1 MKQPILLFALLCAT
15 TFTQAQIGIGT
26 ASPNAASQLEVS
38 STSKGFLPPRMTA
51 AQRNAIS
58 TPVAGLMVWCS
69 NCGSNGEIQIY
80 NGTEWVN
87 FIGGTRQM
95 TAASTKLGSDID
107 GEAQGDR
114 SGYSVSISSD
124 GTKVAIGA
132 LDNNGGGSDAGQVRV
147 YQYSNNAWAQ
157 IGLDIDGEAAGN
169 QSGMS
174 VALSGDGTTVAI
186 GAPGNSGINGA
197 YSGHV
202 RVYRNNSGTWTK
214 IGSDI
219 DGEAANDGSGRS
231 VAISSDGNIVAIGTP
246 NNGTSNSR
254 RGQVRVYQYSSST
267 WTQIG
272 ADIDGG
278 SLYEESGEA
287 VAISSD
293 GTIVA
298 IGAPQNSNGN
308 GNGAGQVR
316 VYKNIAGTWTK
327 LGADIDGEAES
338 DVSGSSVAISSDGT
352 IVAIGAKWNDG
363 GGNSAGQ
370 VRVYQYINSSWTK
383 IGSDIDGSAANDQA
397 GTSVAISSDGT
408 IVAIGATQS
417 NFMGPAYAG
426 YVKLYK
432 NVSGTWTLI
441 GQKIDGEAS
450 SDASGSSVS
459 ISSNGTIV
467 GIGAPANSGV
477 NGSGSGQVRVYY
489 HTGAL

>member
-26 ASPNAASQLEVS
+26 SSPNAASQLEVS

-87 FIGGTRQM
+87 FIGGARQLT

-132 LDNNGGGSDAGQVRV
+132 LDNNGGGWDAGQVRV
-147 YQYSNNAWAQ
+147 YQYSNSSWTQ
-157 IGLDIDGEAAGN
+157 IGSDIDGEATQN

-186 GAPGNSGINGA
+186 GAPGNSGINGL

-202 RVYRNNSGTWTK
+202 RVYRNNGGVWTK
-214 IGSDI
+214 LGADI

-231 VAISSDGNIVAIGTP
+231 IAISSDGNIVAIGTP
-246 NNGTSNSR
+246 NNGASNSR
-254 RGQVRVYQYSSST
+254 KGQVRVYQYSISS

-278 SLYEESGEA
+278 TLYEESGTA

-293 GTIVA
+293 GTTVA

-308 GNGAGQVR
+308 GSGQVR
-316 VYKNIAGTWTK
+316 VYKNIGGTWTK
-327 LGADIDGEAES
+327 LGADIDGEAEG
-338 DVSGSSVAISSDGT
+338 DVSGSSVAISSDGSV
-352 IVAIGAKWNDG
+352 VAIGAPFNDG

-370 VRVYQYINSSWTK
+370 VRVYQYSSSSWTK
-383 IGSDIDGSAANDQA
+383 IGADIDGSAASDQA

-408 IVAIGATQS
+408 IVAIGAPQ
-417 NFMGPAYAG
+417 NNWMGPAYTG

-432 NVSGTWTLI
+432 NINGTWTLI
-441 GQKIDGEAS
+441 GQKIDGEAA
-450 SDASGSSVS
+450 SDASGSSVA
-459 ISSNGTIV
+459 ISSNGTII

-477 NGSGSGQVRVYY
+477 NGSGSGQVRVYL
-489 HTGAL
+489 HTAL

>member
-1 MKQPILLFALLCAT
+1 MKQSILLFALLCAT
-15 TFTQAQIGIGT
+15 TLTQAQIGIGT

-95 TAASTKLGSDID
+95 SSATSTKLGIDID

-124 GTKVAIGA
+124 GTNVAIGA
-132 LDNNGGGSDAGQVRV
+132 IGNSGGGSDAGQVRV

-186 GAPGNSGINGA
+186 GASGNSGINGA

-202 RVYRNNSGTWTK
+202 RVYRNIAGTWTK
-214 IGSDI
+214 LGADI
-219 DGEAANDGSGRS
+219 DGEATNNASGSA
-231 VAISSDGNIVAIGTP
+231 VAISLDGNIVAIGAP
-246 NNGTSNSR
+246 FNSDNGNSA
-254 RGQVRVYQYSSST
+254 GQVRVYQYSNNA
-267 WTQIG
+267 WTKIG
-272 ADIDGG
+272 ADIDG
-278 SLYEESGEA
+278 ESSNDNSGQA

-308 GNGAGQVR
+308 GNGSGQVR
-316 VYKNIAGTWTK
+316 VYRNIAGTWTK
-327 LGADIDGEAES
+327 LGADIDGEAAG

-352 IVAIGAKWNDG
+352 TVAIGAPFNDG
-363 GGNSAGQ
+363 TGNSAGQ
-370 VRVYQYINSSWTK
+370 LRVYQYSNSSWTK
-383 IGSDIDGSAANDQA
+383 IGSDIDGNAASD
-397 GTSVAISSDGT
+397 GSGRSVAISSDGT
-408 IVAIGATQS
+408 IVAVGAPQS
-417 NFMGPAYAG
+417 SMFSSEKG

-450 SDASGSSVS
+450 GDASGSSVS

-467 GIGAPANSGV
+467 GIGAPSNSGV
-477 NGSGSGQVRVYY
+477 NGSGSGQVRVYL
-489 HTGAL
+489 HVEPL

>member
-1 MKQPILLFALLCAT
+1 MKQSILLFALLCAT
-15 TFTQAQIGIGT
+15 TLTQAQIGIGT

-51 AQRNAIS
+51 LQRNAIS

-95 TAASTKLGSDID
+95 TAAASTKLGSDID

-124 GTKVAIGA
+124 GTNVAIGA
-132 LDNNGGGSDAGQVRV
+132 IGNSGGGSDAGQVRV

-186 GAPGNSGINGA
+186 GASGNSGINGA

-202 RVYRNNSGTWTK
+202 RVYRNIAGTWTK
-214 IGSDI
+214 LGADI
-219 DGEAANDGSGRS
+219 DGEATNNASGSA
-231 VAISSDGNIVAIGTP
+231 VAISLDGNIVAIGAP
-246 NNGTSNSR
+246 FNSDNGNSA
-254 RGQVRVYQYSSST
+254 GQVRVYQYSNNA
-267 WTQIG
+267 WTKIG
-272 ADIDGG
+272 ADIDG
-278 SLYEESGEA
+278 ESSNDNSGQA

-308 GNGAGQVR
+308 GNGSGQVR
-316 VYKNIAGTWTK
+316 VYRNIAGTWTK
-327 LGADIDGEAES
+327 LGADIDGEAAN

-352 IVAIGAKWNDG
+352 TVAIGAPFNDG
-363 GGNSAGQ
+363 TGNSAGQ
-370 VRVYQYINSSWTK
+370 LRVYQYSNSSWTK
-383 IGSDIDGSAANDQA
+383 IGSDIDGNAASD
-397 GTSVAISSDGT
+397 GSGRSVAISSDGT
-408 IVAIGATQS
+408 IVAVGAPQS
-417 NFMGPAYAG
+417 SMFSSEKG

-450 SDASGSSVS
+450 GDASGSSVS

-467 GIGAPANSGV
+467 GIGAPSNSGV
-477 NGSGSGQVRVYY
+477 NGSGSGQVRVYL
-489 HTGAL
+489 HVEPL

>member
-1 MKQPILLFALLCAT
+1 MKQSILLFALLCAT
-15 TFTQAQIGIGT
+15 TLTQAQIGIGT

-95 TAASTKLGSDID
+95 SSATSTKLGIDID

-124 GTKVAIGA
+124 GTNVAIGA
-132 LDNNGGGSDAGQVRV
+132 IGNSGGGSDAGQVRV
-147 YQYSNNAWAQ
+147 YQYSNNAWSQ

-186 GAPGNSGINGA
+186 GASGNSGINGA

-202 RVYRNNSGTWTK
+202 RVYRNIAGTWTK
-214 IGSDI
+214 LGADI
-219 DGEAANDGSGRS
+219 DGEATNNASGSA
-231 VAISSDGNIVAIGTP
+231 VAISLDGNIVAIGAP
-246 NNGTSNSR
+246 FNSDNGNSA
-254 RGQVRVYQYSSST
+254 GQVRVYQYSNNA
-267 WTQIG
+267 WTKIG
-272 ADIDGG
+272 ADIDGE
-278 SLYEESGEA
+278 SLNDNSGQA

-308 GNGAGQVR
+308 GNGSGQVR
-316 VYKNIAGTWTK
+316 VYRNIAGTWTK
-327 LGADIDGEAES
+327 LGADIDGEAAG

-352 IVAIGAKWNDG
+352 TVAIGAPFNDG
-363 GGNSAGQ
+363 TGNSAGQ
-370 VRVYQYINSSWTK
+370 LRVYQYSNSSWTK
-383 IGSDIDGSAANDQA
+383 IGSDIDGNAASD
-397 GTSVAISSDGT
+397 GSGRSVAISSDGT
-408 IVAIGATQS
+408 IVAVGAPQS
-417 NFMGPAYAG
+417 SMFSSEKG

-450 SDASGSSVS
+450 GDASGSSIS

-467 GIGAPANSGV
+467 GIGAPSNSGV
-477 NGSGSGQVRVYY
+477 NGSGSG
-489 HTGAL
+489 

>member
-1 MKQPILLFALLCAT
+1 MKQSILLFALLCAT
-15 TFTQAQIGIGT
+15 TLTQAQIGIGT

-95 TAASTKLGSDID
+95 SSATSTKLGIDID
-107 GEAQGDR
+107 GEAQGDQ

-124 GTKVAIGA
+124 GTNVAIGA
-132 LDNNGGGSDAGQVRV
+132 IGNSGGGSDAGQVRV

-186 GAPGNSGINGA
+186 GASGNSGINGA

-202 RVYRNNSGTWTK
+202 RVYRNIAGTWTK
-214 IGSDI
+214 LGADI
-219 DGEAANDGSGRS
+219 DGEATNNASGSA
-231 VAISSDGNIVAIGTP
+231 VAISLDGNIVAIGAP
-246 NNGTSNSR
+246 FNSDNGNSA
-254 RGQVRVYQYSSST
+254 GQVRVYQYSNNA
-267 WTQIG
+267 WTKIG
-272 ADIDGG
+272 ADIDG
-278 SLYEESGEA
+278 ESSNDNSGQA

-308 GNGAGQVR
+308 GNGSGQVR
-316 VYKNIAGTWTK
+316 VYRNIAGTWTK
-327 LGADIDGEAES
+327 LGADIDGEAAG

-352 IVAIGAKWNDG
+352 TVAIGAPFNDG
-363 GGNSAGQ
+363 TGNSAGQ
-370 VRVYQYINSSWTK
+370 LRVYQYSNSSWTK
-383 IGSDIDGSAANDQA
+383 IGSDIDGNAASD
-397 GTSVAISSDGT
+397 GSGRSVAISSDGT
-408 IVAIGATQS
+408 IVAVGAPQS
-417 NFMGPAYAG
+417 SMFSSEKG

-450 SDASGSSVS
+450 GDASGSSVS

-467 GIGAPANSGV
+467 GIGAPSNSGV
-477 NGSGSGQVRVYY
+477 NGSGSGQVRVYL
-489 HTGAL
+489 HVEPL

>member
-1 MKQPILLFALLCAT
+1 
-15 TFTQAQIGIGT
+15 
-26 ASPNAASQLEVS
+26 
-38 STSKGFLPPRMTA
+38 MTA

-95 TAASTKLGSDID
+95 SSATSTKLGIDID

-124 GTKVAIGA
+124 GTNVAIGA
-132 LDNNGGGSDAGQVRV
+132 IGNSGGGSDAGQVRV

-186 GAPGNSGINGA
+186 GASGNSGINGA

-202 RVYRNNSGTWTK
+202 RVYRNIAGTWTK
-214 IGSDI
+214 LGADI
-219 DGEAANDGSGRS
+219 DGEATNNASGSA
-231 VAISSDGNIVAIGTP
+231 VAISLDGNIVAIGAP
-246 NNGTSNSR
+246 FNSDNGNSA
-254 RGQVRVYQYSSST
+254 GQVRVYQYSNNA
-267 WTQIG
+267 WTKIG
-272 ADIDGG
+272 ADIDG
-278 SLYEESGEA
+278 ESSNDNSGQA

-308 GNGAGQVR
+308 GNGSGQVR
-316 VYKNIAGTWTK
+316 VYRNIAGTWTK
-327 LGADIDGEAES
+327 LGADIDGEAAG

-352 IVAIGAKWNDG
+352 TVAIGAPFNDG
-363 GGNSAGQ
+363 TGNSAGQ
-370 VRVYQYINSSWTK
+370 LRVYQYSNSSWTK
-383 IGSDIDGSAANDQA
+383 IGSDIDGNAASD
-397 GTSVAISSDGT
+397 GSGRSVAISSDGT
-408 IVAIGATQS
+408 IVAVGAPQS
-417 NFMGPAYAG
+417 SMFSSEKG

-450 SDASGSSVS
+450 GDASGSSVS

-467 GIGAPANSGV
+467 GIGAPSNSGV
-477 NGSGSGQVRVYY
+477 NGSGSGQVRVYL
-489 HTGAL
+489 HVEPL

>member
-1 MKQPILLFALLCAT
+1 MKQSILLFALLCAT
-15 TFTQAQIGIGT
+15 TLTQAQIGIGT

-95 TAASTKLGSDID
+95 SSATSTKLGIDID
-107 GEAQGDR
+107 GEAQGDQ

-124 GTKVAIGA
+124 GTNVAIGA
-132 LDNNGGGSDAGQVRV
+132 IGNSGGGSDAGQVRV

-186 GAPGNSGINGA
+186 GASGNSGINGA

-202 RVYRNNSGTWTK
+202 RVYRNIAGTWTK
-214 IGSDI
+214 LGADI
-219 DGEAANDGSGRS
+219 DGEATNNASGSA
-231 VAISSDGNIVAIGTP
+231 VAISLDGNIVAIGAP
-246 NNGTSNSR
+246 FNSDNGNSA
-254 RGQVRVYQYSSST
+254 GQVRVYQYSNNA
-267 WTQIG
+267 WTKIG
-272 ADIDGG
+272 ADIDG
-278 SLYEESGEA
+278 ESSNDNSGQA

-308 GNGAGQVR
+308 GNGSGQVR
-316 VYKNIAGTWTK
+316 VYRNIAGTWTK
-327 LGADIDGEAES
+327 LGADIDGEAAG

-352 IVAIGAKWNDG
+352 TVAIGAPFNDG
-363 GGNSAGQ
+363 TGNSAGQ
-370 VRVYQYINSSWTK
+370 LRVYQYSNSSWTK
-383 IGSDIDGSAANDQA
+383 IGSDIDGNAASD
-397 GTSVAISSDGT
+397 GSGRSVAISSDGT
-408 IVAIGATQS
+408 IVAVGAPQ
-417 NFMGPAYAG
+417 
-426 YVKLYK
+426 
-432 NVSGTWTLI
+432 
-441 GQKIDGEAS
+441 
-450 SDASGSSVS
+450 
-459 ISSNGTIV
+459 SSN
-467 GIGAPANSGV
+467 
-477 NGSGSGQVRVYY
+477 RKM
-489 HTGAL
+489 